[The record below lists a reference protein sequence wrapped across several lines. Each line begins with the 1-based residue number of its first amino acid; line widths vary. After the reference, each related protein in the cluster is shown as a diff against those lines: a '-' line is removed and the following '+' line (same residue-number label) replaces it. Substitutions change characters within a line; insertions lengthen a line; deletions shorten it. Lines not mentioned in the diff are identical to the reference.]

1 MHSPQEIHRLPC
13 AEQYIGRIHN
23 ERELPQFG
31 LPVPRNYQRNR
42 RLPRR
47 DKTSPKIGH
56 DIYQKGRIVLRE
68 GLALCGWLMASLV
81 CVAQNTGTA
90 PPLALDAKP
99 IPVLSAGVAFVPTWD
114 SGNPTLVS
122 IISPVLLVPLG
133 KNLVFESR
141 AGFEGDFQRRD
152 GNSGE
157 FTGAVQKSLDYM
169 ELDYLANRYVTVTA
183 GRFLT
188 PFNIFNERLY
198 PNLLRNTQTDPLIFP
213 IGTGSDNG
221 LMLRGGIA
229 ASQRIS
235 LNYAV
240 YFSALSN
247 ADHFESER
255 HAGMRAGV
263 FLPRERLEIG
273 MSVQHQLQDQR
284 LSRYGFHLQWQP
296 LHVPFELRSEGAYSE
311 EEGNGLWIEGAY
323 RFRNANWTALRRAQV
338 VCRTQA
344 FHTGSAAASDSE
356 LPGTDAKRTE
366 FGANYYLNDG
376 WKGLFS
382 YGRTFTP
389 LGDSNIWTVGMT
401 YRFVLPLGPGQ

>member
-1 MHSPQEIHRLPC
+1 MFVC
-13 AEQYIGRIHN
+13 
-23 ERELPQFG
+23 
-31 LPVPRNYQRNR
+31 
-42 RLPRR
+42 
-47 DKTSPKIGH
+47 
-56 DIYQKGRIVLRE
+56 
-68 GLALCGWLMASLV
+68 LMASLM
-81 CVAQNTGTA
+81 CLAQDTATA
-90 PPLALDAKP
+90 PPLAIDAKP
-99 IPVLSAGVAFVPTWD
+99 IPVLSAGVAFVPTWEG
-114 SGNPTLVS
+114 GNPTLVS
-122 IISPVLLVPLG
+122 ILSPVLLVPLG

-141 AGFEGDFQRRD
+141 AAFEGDFQRRD
-152 GNSGE
+152 GNAGD

-198 PNLLRNTQTDPLIFP
+198 PNWIRNTQTDPLIFP
-213 IGTGSDNG
+213 IGTGSGNG

-235 LNYAV
+235 LNYAA

-255 HAGMRAGV
+255 LAGMRAGV

-284 LSRYGFHLQWQP
+284 LSRYGLYLQWQP
-296 LHVPFELRSEGAYSE
+296 LRVPFELRSEGAYSE

-344 FHTGSAAASDSE
+344 FHNGSAAAGDSE

-366 FGANYYLNDG
+366 FGANYYLTDG